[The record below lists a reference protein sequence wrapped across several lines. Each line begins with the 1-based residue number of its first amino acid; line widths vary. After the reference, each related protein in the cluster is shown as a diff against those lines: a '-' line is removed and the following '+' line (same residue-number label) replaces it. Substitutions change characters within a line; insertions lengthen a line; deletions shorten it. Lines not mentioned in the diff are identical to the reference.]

1 MSAFFDVKKQ
11 GLKTNLKKSYQCSVS
26 IEIFLDLKVCF
37 FLVTYQNK
45 EFNCTPLDQSGH
57 LNFCDIMITV
67 DYSWTV
73 DLNEK
78 IIGIKI
84 ET

>member
-1 MSAFFDVKKQ
+1 M
-11 GLKTNLKKSYQCSVS
+11 
-26 IEIFLDLKVCF
+26 DLKVCF

-57 LNFCDIMITV
+57 WNFCDIMITV